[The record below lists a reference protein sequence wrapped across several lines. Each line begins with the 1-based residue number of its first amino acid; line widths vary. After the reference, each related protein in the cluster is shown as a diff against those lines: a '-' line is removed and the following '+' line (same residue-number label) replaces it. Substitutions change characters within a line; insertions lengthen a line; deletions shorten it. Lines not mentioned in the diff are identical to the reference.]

1 MERPVLIGTTARRVI
16 AVAAIGTIGL
26 TPIQSVSAD
35 ESIDPSSI
43 EELIYPGGSIEVDKT
58 VGTSEIPPKVD
69 ICLLEDET
77 GSFSDDIGNL
87 QNPATIAAIFNGV
100 RAESPD
106 SQFAVAGFRDFGDA
120 FVYRRLSGMSPNFG
134 DWQAGINAL
143 SAAGGGDFSE
153 AQYPAIRAA
162 VTGDFDQPS
171 CGFRNDPLVARVL
184 VVATDATFHTGGAYG
199 DLASTLAVLTPANVT
214 VIGLKAPGAGSELNN
229 LAAGTGGSV
238 QALSSDGSNIA
249 SAILAGLG
257 NLPVEVAMSS
267 TCADPI
273 STSFS
278 PNPQEIT
285 SGDDALFTETVSVAA
300 GAASGTYE
308 CLDNV
313 SYNGSVSDTVVETK
327 TIHVPGIT
335 LTPVADTNEL
345 GFDLDHTVTATV
357 AAGDFGAVEGASV
370 EIEITSGPNA
380 GTTVAG
386 LTDSNGQ
393 ISMTWTPSVE
403 SASLGT
409 DSVTAWLLNPEGE
422 RVASTD
428 AAKDWVDTTPPEAQ
442 CIETVNPGGT
452 NIPQAPGNGGQGQNQ
467 DGFYQLLGE
476 DVVWTTDALDFFVVD
491 TGSGTVFGPF
501 DAGTNIKYTEAPG
514 APPKIKAKKTA
525 VDFHIIGNGDARLEV
540 VDGSGN
546 IGTAACLV
554 PPAPK

>member
-1 MERPVLIGTTARRVI
+1 MFITSIARRVI

-26 TPIQSVSAD
+26 APIQTASAD

-43 EELIYPGGSIEVDKT
+43 EALIYPGGSIDVDKT

-77 GSFSDDIGNL
+77 GSFGDDIGNL
-87 QNPATIAAIFNGV
+87 RNPATIAAIFNGV

-106 SQFAVAGFRDFGDA
+106 SQFAVSGFRDFGDA
-120 FVYRRLSGMSPNFG
+120 FVYRLLSAMSPNFL
-134 DWQAGINAL
+134 DWQNGINGL
-143 SAAGGGDFSE
+143 SASGGGNFPE

-162 VTGDFDQPS
+162 VEGGFDQGS
-171 CGFRNDPLVARVL
+171 CGFRDDPLVARVL

-199 DLASTLAVLTPANVT
+199 DLASTLAVLTPADVT
-214 VIGLKAPGAGSELNN
+214 VIGLKAPGAGDELNL
-229 LAAGTGGSV
+229 LANATGGSV

-257 NLPVEVAMSS
+257 NLPVEVEMSS

-278 PNPQEIT
+278 PNPQEVT

-300 GAASGTYE
+300 GAPGGTYE

-313 SYNGSVSDTVVETK
+313 SYNGSISDTVVETK

-335 LTPVADTNEL
+335 LTPASDTNEL

-357 AAGDFGAVEGASV
+357 AAGDYGAVAGASV
-370 EIEITSGPNA
+370 DIEITSGPNA
-380 GTTVAG
+380 GTTVTG

-393 ISMTWTPSVE
+393 VSLTWTPSVDP
-403 SASLGT
+403 ASLGT
-409 DSVTAWLLNPEGE
+409 DSVTAWLRNPDGV
-422 RVASTD
+422 RVASAD
-428 AAKDWVDTTPPEAQ
+428 AAKDWVDTTPPTAT
-442 CIETVNPGGT
+442 CVETVNPHGKK
-452 NIPQAPGNGGQGQNQ
+452 IPQAPGKGGQAQNQ
-467 DGFYQLLGE
+467 DGFYVLDGA
-476 DVVWTTDALDFFVVD
+476 DVVWPSDSLALYITDD
-491 TGSGTVFGPF
+491 GSGTVFGPY
-501 DAGTNIKYTEAPG
+501 AVGTTIKYTEDIDASPE
-514 APPKIKAKKTA
+514 AKTIGGPNSA
-525 VDFHIIGNGDARLEV
+525 TDWHIIGNGDGVLTV

-546 IGTAACLV
+546 VSAGAACLV